1 MQYGIRGFVMSLIL
15 INSPLQAQEN
25 EADIYKRMI
34 GNAIVST
41 MEEHHASD
49 WKTVETTASH
59 FWRDP
64 TSALD
69 QEVRALEGK
78 FYRFLNSTLLGDEAS
93 VKKILKHYFE
103 YQLDRL
109 VGEYQKAPVSRYQFW
124 SKLPSHGHAILAFQL
139 LAVERGIKL
148 DENYHQLFS
157 LASERARL
165 IEEESHKIAEAAV
178 APLTPPPAPP
188 PPVVRSIIP
197 DAPISPSLKLKHPTR
212 DRPQKPRKSGSLSQA
227 ELSATLSGL
236 KKTTTR
242 TGSSSLSENVLQE
255 IKKGG
260 FNLKPASDRIL
271 KELPIELDNSLESIL
286 RRRFANVRP
295 LIEGEDYSCSN
306 CFPDKEQ
313 GAMCTPST

>member
-1 MQYGIRGFVMSLIL
+1 MQYGIRGFIISLAL
-15 INSPLQAQEN
+15 INSPLQAQET

-34 GNAIVST
+34 GNAIVSN
-41 MEEHHASD
+41 MEENHAND
-49 WKTVETTASH
+49 WRTVETTASH

-78 FYRFLNSTLLGDEAS
+78 FYRFLNSTLLRDETS

-109 VGEYQKAPVSRYQFW
+109 VGDYQKAPVSRYQFW
-124 SKLPSHGHAILAFQL
+124 SKLPSHGHAILAFEL

-165 IEEESHKIAEAAV
+165 IEEESLKISEAAAV
-178 APLTPPPAPP
+178 PPPAPP
-188 PPVVRSIIP
+188 PPPPVKSIIP
-197 DAPISPSLKLKHPTR
+197 DAPRSPSLTLKHPTR
-212 DRPQKPRKSGSLSQA
+212 DRAQKPKR
-227 ELSATLSGL
+227 SATPTSADLSNIRSGL

-242 TGSSSLSENVLQE
+242 SGSSSLSENVLQE

-271 KELPIELDNSLESIL
+271 KELPIELEDNSLQSIL
-286 RRRFANVRP
+286 RRRFSSVRP
-295 LIEGEDYSCSN
+295 LIEGEN
-306 CFPDKEQ
+306 
-313 GAMCTPST
+313 